1 MFPFETS
8 SLSVNIPG
16 NKFDQ
21 NNAAMKR
28 ILIIEDDKRLRVA
41 LAENLQNY
49 GFEVSEAENGLDG
62 INKHK
67 EQIADLIVMD
77 IIMPEKE
84 GIETIREI
92 KRDYPSVKIIAISGG
107 GVLGPDHYLNVA
119 LAIGADKAIKKPFRT
134 EKLVETINEL
144 LEI

>member
-1 MFPFETS
+1 
-8 SLSVNIPG
+8 
-16 NKFDQ
+16 
-21 NNAAMKR
+21 MKK

-67 EQIADLIVMD
+67 ERVADLIVMD

-144 LEI
+144 LDI